1 MTRRKGVLDGMGLPG
16 KLADCQE
23 KDPSLSE
30 IYLVEGESA
39 GGSAKQGRNR
49 QNQAILPLKG
59 KILNTQ
65 RARIDKVLGSE
76 EIITLITAMGCG
88 VNEEFDIEKLRY
100 HSIIIM
106 TDADVDGSHIRTL
119 LLTFFNRQ
127 YKELIDKGYVYIAQP
142 PLYKVKK
149 GKKDIY
155 LKDDSALND
164 FLLEKISETQI
175 LNITKTKKMSPENF
189 KNLLKSYS
197 DFVELTQV
205 PDINI
210 HEDVLRC
217 MVLEDEFPSKPNDKN
232 VLAWLKSFNKKLSL
246 FNGSKNTAKLEE
258 KTKNII
264 FERYEYGNSIAN
276 IVPYSF
282 FKSKSYKL
290 IQSFKKASTDIKPGI
305 SSIIKNE
312 ESFLIND
319 LFMSLNTF
327 LEDARKGL
335 NIQRYK
341 GLGEMNPEQ
350 LWETTM
356 DPVGRRLVQV
366 KIDDA
371 DDANDLFEQ
380 LMGDNVESR
389 RDFIEANVNSVGN
402 IDI

>member
-1 MTRRKGVLDGMGLPG
+1 
-16 KLADCQE
+16 
-23 KDPSLSE
+23 
-30 IYLVEGESA
+30 
-39 GGSAKQGRNR
+39 
-49 QNQAILPLKG
+49 
-59 KILNTQ
+59 
-65 RARIDKVLGSE
+65 
-76 EIITLITAMGCG
+76 
-88 VNEEFDIEKLRY
+88 
-100 HSIIIM
+100 
-106 TDADVDGSHIRTL
+106 
-119 LLTFFNRQ
+119 
-127 YKELIDKGYVYIAQP
+127 
-142 PLYKVKK
+142 
-149 GKKDIY
+149 
-155 LKDDSALND
+155 
-164 FLLEKISETQI
+164 
-175 LNITKTKKMSPENF
+175 
-189 KNLLKSYS
+189 
-197 DFVELTQV
+197 
-205 PDINI
+205 
-210 HEDVLRC
+210 

-232 VLAWLKSFNKKLSL
+232 VPVWLKSFNKKLSS

>member
-1 MTRRKGVLDGMGLPG
+1 
-16 KLADCQE
+16 
-23 KDPSLSE
+23 
-30 IYLVEGESA
+30 
-39 GGSAKQGRNR
+39 
-49 QNQAILPLKG
+49 
-59 KILNTQ
+59 
-65 RARIDKVLGSE
+65 
-76 EIITLITAMGCG
+76 
-88 VNEEFDIEKLRY
+88 
-100 HSIIIM
+100 
-106 TDADVDGSHIRTL
+106 
-119 LLTFFNRQ
+119 
-127 YKELIDKGYVYIAQP
+127 
-142 PLYKVKK
+142 
-149 GKKDIY
+149 
-155 LKDDSALND
+155 
-164 FLLEKISETQI
+164 
-175 LNITKTKKMSPENF
+175 
-189 KNLLKSYS
+189 
-197 DFVELTQV
+197 
-205 PDINI
+205 
-210 HEDVLRC
+210 
-217 MVLEDEFPSKPNDKN
+217 MVLEDEFPNKPNDKN
-232 VLAWLKSFNKKLSL
+232 VSVWLKSLNKKLSS
-246 FNGSKNTAKLEE
+246 FNSSKNTAKLEE

-290 IQSFKKASTDIKPGI
+290 IQSFKEASKDIKPGT

-319 LFMSLNTF
+319 LFVSLNTF